1 MGISFKILGAICCL
15 DDEKHTEINTK
26 NNENSRLVP
35 LEERDLISVPF
46 LLPLVEVND
55 PCSMCG

>member
-1 MGISFKILGAICCL
+1 MFLGAICCL

-35 LEERDLISVPF
+35 LEESVLRVRVPF
-46 LLPLVEVND
+46 LLPLVEMND